1 MDNKQDRFRKLLE
14 PEYIGAM
21 MFCRK
26 LMADRDIGDDLY
38 QDALVNA
45 YMKFGSLREN
55 SSFKPWLYRIIMN
68 TFKSKT
74 RLKFSKLFRSIDQVQ
89 GLDLISKD
97 PTDQYTA
104 QRWLKYSFEFLT
116 SKEKGLIV
124 LYELEEWNIREIAEL
139 FNKSESSIKQ
149 HLFRIR
155 NKMKKCLMSKMV
167 NSKSLS
173 FDLLNLKKEDR
184 CTVVKPDS
192 E

>member
-45 YMKFGSLREN
+45 YTKFGDLRDD

-68 TFKSKT
+68 TSKSKT
-74 RLKFSKLFRSIDQVQ
+74 RLKLPKLFKSIDKIPE
-89 GLDLISKD
+89 LNLISKD

-104 QRWLKYSFEFLT
+104 QRWLKYAFQFL
-116 SKEKGLIV
+116 SPKEKGLIV

-139 FNKSESSIKQ
+139 FNKPESSIKQ

-155 NKMKKCLMSKMV
+155 NKMKKCLMSKMD
-167 NSKSLS
+167 NSKPYS
-173 FDLLNLKKEDR
+173 FNLLNLKKENR
-184 CTVVKPDS
+184 CAVVKPDS
-192 E
+192 K